1 VSDAALLTLRAS
13 GWLAALLLLAALA
26 ITPLARLTPPLF
38 SRRARLVASRRVFG
52 IVAASIALAHA
63 LVALTVYL
71 PSAPWQAF
79 VEVTWL
85 RSGALALALLV
96 PLLLTSFPPIV
107 RALRVAAWKPLHR
120 LAYVAAA
127 LVVHHL
133 LLAPFAPRAW
143 VLALACAFGFALLAR
158 LLRRTRSQR
167 SQT

>member
-1 VSDAALLTLRAS
+1 MSDAALLSLRAS
-13 GWLAALLLLAALA
+13 GWIAALLLLAALA
-26 ITPLARLTPPLF
+26 ATPVAQLAP
-38 SRRARLVASRRVFG
+38 ARWSPRVKLVALRRVFG
-52 IVAASIALAHA
+52 IVAATLTLAHA

-71 PSAPWQAF
+71 PPEPWQAF

-85 RSGALALALLV
+85 RSGALATALLV
-96 PLLLTSFPPIV
+96 PLLLTSFPPVV

-143 VLALACAFGFALLAR
+143 VLVLASAFGVSLLAR
-158 LLRRTRSQR
+158 LRLPKGQR
-167 SQT
+167 PQE

>member
-26 ITPLARLTPPLF
+26 ITPLARLAPARWP
-38 SRRARLVASRRVFG
+38 RRGQLVASRRVFG
-52 IVAASIALAHA
+52 IVAASIALGHA
-63 LVALTVYL
+63 LIALAVYL
-71 PSAPWQAF
+71 PSEPWQAF

-143 VLALACAFGFALLAR
+143 VLALASAFGVALLAR
-158 LLRRTRSQR
+158 LRRPQSQR